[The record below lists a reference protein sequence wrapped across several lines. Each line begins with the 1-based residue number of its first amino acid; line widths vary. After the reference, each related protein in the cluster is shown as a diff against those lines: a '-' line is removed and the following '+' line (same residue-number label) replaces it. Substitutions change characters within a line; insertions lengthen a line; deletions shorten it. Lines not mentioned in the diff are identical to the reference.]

1 MRERERGEGWR
12 PERLGWQPDGD
23 LARNPKELQFL
34 KAACFC

>member
-1 MRERERGEGWR
+1 
-12 PERLGWQPDGD
+12 LGWQPDGD